1 MAGIATRYVT
11 ENELNIEISIE
22 ELSNH
27 APALDILLTDK
38 VKRDQARQRLQ
49 KGYNFSKEQVFALIP
64 KQTAGRKKGG
74 ALPNAPNAPETPDI
88 TQEAEPDAVNTCQI
102 SPKETIRDLAQRII
116 RDNLGEAE
124 IKVIANTLAKSA
136 SNASAGSS
144 RLTRLRR
151 EMRALEASEKIVSDT
166 KIPDTTR
173 SANKIQKE
181 NRLLHEN
188 EGIDYPDHF
197 SLESVKERL
206 DLYDV
211 SNIPD
216 KQALADVM
224 IMLCIRPAKIKDLRI
239 SNESVTEYGK
249 NRGQQ
254 DIPWVF
260 RSLEKNEERA
270 KQLLIWIQ
278 EAISSGQLKD
288 PGKPGVL
295 WFNTFLKK
303 DEFLPKV
310 GKPLLPS
317 SLRKIGQ
324 YLQL

>member
-1 MAGIATRYVT
+1 M
-11 ENELNIEISIE
+11 SIE

-38 VKRDQARQRLQ
+38 VKRDQARRRFQ
-49 KGYNFSKEQVFALIP
+49 KKYNFSKEQVFALIP

-74 ALPNAPNAPETPDI
+74 ALPNAPNAPETPDN

-116 RDNLGEAE
+116 WDNL
-124 IKVIANTLAKSA
+124 
-136 SNASAGSS
+136 
-144 RLTRLRR
+144 

-197 SLESVKERL
+197 SLESFKERL

-224 IMLCIRPAKIKDLRI
+224 IMLCIRPAEIKDLRI
-239 SNESVTEYGK
+239 SNGSVTGS
-249 NRGQQ
+249 
-254 DIPWVF
+254 P
-260 RSLEKNEERA
+260 EKNEERA
-270 KQLLIWIQ
+270 RQLLIWIQ

-288 PGKPGVL
+288 PGKPGAVFAVVAHGAKNL
-295 WFNTFLKK
+295 SKAETIAS
-303 DEFLPKV
+303 EA
-310 GKPLLPS
+310 
-317 SLRKIGQ
+317 LRHSPDNHASPAKNYIIVNYRLRGEPYNQ
-324 YLQL
+324 AMVFELSGEN